1 MAISDIFTFDSYT
14 SDDLFIT
21 YQPVTLVNTINR
33 WPVGSVFDSCVFD
46 VSNLRFSF
54 MDSNVCVLT
63 VDLAMY

>member
-33 WPVGSVFDSCVFD
+33 WPVGSVFDYCVFD
-46 VSNLRFSF
+46 VRNLRFSF
-54 MDSNVCVLT
+54 MDSTVCVLT